1 MRIKRVALILGETGQ
16 RGGRWGS
23 THIFFFKYSQIKL
36 SILRYKLITTSDK
49 GKEQL
54 NYVTPRLLP
63 CQFVPDNIKQASK
76 QQSGLIMTSNVIFFK
91 PEKVYHCKMQMDLKM
106 YV

>member
-1 MRIKRVALILGETGQ
+1 ML
-16 RGGRWGS
+16 
-23 THIFFFKYSQIKL
+23 
-36 SILRYKLITTSDK
+36 
-49 GKEQL
+49 
-54 NYVTPRLLP
+54 TPRLLP